1 MMKYI
6 YILYLIY
13 SNSSY
18 CWLLVYARLGVCSFI
33 CLTAATVALAAAA
46 ESAAPS
52 ILSWI
57 TKINGKNFHQTQF
70 SALFCMWST
79 RILLTGLN
87 NTFDWNTR
95 LDWALKNFLFIQ
107 CLCALVLVQIMR
119 CVIWQ
124 RRWHRFQQ
132 HNTVHGLLCRHRHC
146 RCRRRRSRRHSL
158 C

>member
-33 CLTAATVALAAAA
+33 CLTAAKAA
-46 ESAAPS
+46 SAAPS

-70 SALFCMWST
+70 SALFCLWST

-95 LDWALKNFLFIQ
+95 LDWALKNLLFIQ
-107 CLCALVLVQIMR
+107 CLCALLLVQIMR

-132 HNTVHGLLCRHRHC
+132 HNTVHGLLCR
-146 RCRRRRSRRHSL
+146 RRRRHHSL